1 MPMPTASFAARGCF
15 VTGTDTGIGKT
26 WASVALLTALNARG
40 ARAVGM
46 KPVASGCEPD
56 AHGRLVNDD
65 ALALQA
71 ASRPRPDYAT
81 CNPFALREAIA
92 PHLAAQR
99 SGVAIDIAL
108 IRAAYDALAADA
120 THVVVEGAG
129 GWHVP
134 LSDTLMQSA
143 LPRAL
148 ALPAPALPVV
158 LVVGVRLGCI
168 NHASLT
174 ARAILAEG
182 FALAGWIAN
191 RIDPDMPCA
200 DENIATLRAM
210 LDAPCLGV
218 LPYGDADAAA
228 RTIDCGVLLR

>member
-1 MPMPTASFAARGCF
+1 MPTAPVAARGYF

-26 WASVALLTALNARG
+26 WASVALLAALNARG

-81 CNPFALREAIA
+81 CNPYALREAIA
-92 PHLAAQR
+92 PHLAAAR
-99 SGVAIDIAL
+99 SGIEIQIAP
-108 IRAAYDALAADA
+108 IRAAYDALAAQA

-134 LSDTLMQSA
+134 LSATLMLSA

-148 ALPAPALPVV
+148 GSPDLALPVV

-168 NHASLT
+168 SHASLS
-174 ARAILAEG
+174 ARAIVAEG
-182 FALAGWIAN
+182 FALAGWIGN
-191 RIDPDMPCA
+191 RIDPAMPCV
-200 DENIATLRAM
+200 DDNIATLRAM
-210 LDAPCLGV
+210 IDAPCLGV
-218 LPYGDADAAA
+218 LPHGNAAAAA
-228 RTIDCGVLLR
+228 RAIDCEALLP

>member
-1 MPMPTASFAARGCF
+1 MSTANPTARGCF

-71 ASRPRPDYAT
+71 ASLPRPDYAT

-92 PHLAAQR
+92 PHLAARR
-99 SGVAIDIAL
+99 SGIAVEL
-108 IRAAYDALAADA
+108 APIRAAYDTLATNA

-134 LSDTLMQSA
+134 LSDTLMMSA

-168 NHASLT
+168 NHASLS
-174 ARAILAEG
+174 ARAIVGDG
-182 FALAGWIAN
+182 FVLAGWIAN

-200 DENIATLRAM
+200 DENIATLLAM

-218 LPYGDADAAA
+218 LPYGDAGAAA
-228 RTIDCGVLLR
+228 RAIDCGALLP